1 MSEQHDPFGALAID
15 TARFDPN
22 DAQQLL
28 IAITNELTSMY
39 QKSNDNRQRIINLG
53 SAPKKA
59 EGYDAINT
67 ERYDVEH
74 RIEALKVKWNTV
86 SQILYWKGGEMRHW
100 AKAA

>member
-1 MSEQHDPFGALAID
+1 MSEQHDPFGPLAID
-15 TARFDPN
+15 TARFDPEY
-22 DAQQLL
+22 AHQLF
-28 IAITNELTSMY
+28 IAITNELTAMY
-39 QKSNDNRQRIINLG
+39 QKSNDNRRQIIALG
-53 SAPKKA
+53 TSPKKA

-74 RIEALKVKWNTV
+74 KIEALKVKWNAV